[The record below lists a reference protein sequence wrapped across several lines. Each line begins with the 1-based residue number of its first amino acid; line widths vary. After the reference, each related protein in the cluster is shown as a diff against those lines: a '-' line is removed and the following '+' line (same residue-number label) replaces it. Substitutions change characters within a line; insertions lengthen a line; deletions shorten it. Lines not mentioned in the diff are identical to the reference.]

1 MLALAS
7 AACAAPEV
15 GGLGYLGF
23 EIEFSGLAA
32 RQIVVVAR
40 GIATI
45 SGDGDRKNL
54 IDAGQQLESWLA
66 QSAAAHVE
74 PAMMKHVTEQIAKP
88 Q

>member
-1 MLALAS
+1 M
-7 AACAAPEV
+7 
-15 GGLGYLGF
+15 
-23 EIEFSGLAA
+23 
-32 RQIVVVAR
+32 VVAR

-45 SGDGDRKNL
+45 SGDRDRKSL
-54 IDAGQQLESWLA
+54 IDAGRQLESWLA